1 MRSLRL
7 MISFVVLTEPF
18 RCVCDVTG
26 FLQPLHERVI
36 DQIRRLELS
45 ETRIHSIQ
53 GIDHVLDSREWYVWN
68 FGLRM
73 DFERRIVH
81 DLNAL
86 RR

>member
-1 MRSLRL
+1 MRSLWL
-7 MISFVVLTEPF
+7 TIFFVVLTEPF
-18 RCVCDVTG
+18 HRVRDVTG
-26 FLQPLHERVI
+26 FLQSLDERVI

-45 ETRIHSIQ
+45 EARIHSIQ
-53 GIDHVLDSREWYVWN
+53 GIDHVLDSRDWYVWN